1 MRPDAAESSYGAGL
15 RSSQAAGIGLLLC
28 LDAAV
33 NSQLAALKVLHKR
46 IALCEDPFVEQE
58 LHLGGAESHA
68 TSAGSGNVRQR
79 RQCIAPCTGTAGRSS
94 KSGVVVSLYAKHG
107 KWGNQ
112 VYMWRHCM
120 KLSAQ
125 RKRVALTGPFEAL
138 NIP

>member
-1 MRPDAAESSYGAGL
+1 MPHLTAQPDA
-15 RSSQAAGIGLLLC
+15 
-28 LDAAV
+28 V
-33 NSQLAALKVLHKR
+33 KVLHKR
-46 IALCEDPFVEQE
+46 IALCEDPFVEQMFAPWWC
-58 LHLGGAESHA
+58 GGVMPPVLAARECAAEKAMHCA
-68 TSAGSGNVRQR
+68 R
-79 RQCIAPCTGTAGRSS
+79 RAGTAGRSG

-112 VYMWRHCM
+112 VYMWRLCM